1 MQYTTLMIRPSSR
14 PSFDFNAMTKKV
26 KDPKRHIIK
35 GGGFF
40 KPSQIA
46 ALPYHAVEMF
56 NDAHDQGLRGDDLE
70 YRFPSDES
78 GDQDLHRNRE
88 MIELHL
94 SWYHVAGRIVA
105 KAKADK
111 QRYKEPTQKMR
122 DLLGSM
128 NKEAWKTTLIA
139 LHRTRHRVLAATDDC
154 GM

>member
-1 MQYTTLMIRPSSR
+1 MQYTFISTAPRR
-14 PSFDFNAMTKKV
+14 PSFDFQAVTQQAR
-26 KDPKRHIIK
+26 DLKRQIIK

-40 KPSQIA
+40 KPHQITT
-46 ALPYHAVEMF
+46 LPYQAVEMF
-56 NDAHDQGLRGDDLE
+56 NDAHDQGLHCDDLE

-111 QRYKEPTQKMR
+111 KRYKEPTQKMR
-122 DLLGSM
+122 DLLGSI
-128 NKEAWKTTLIA
+128 NKEAWKTTLVS
-139 LHRTRHRVLAATDDC
+139 LHKTRNRVLAAADDC